1 VKVRRAVNYAIDR
14 KALAAI
20 VGGLARTTENILPP
34 TYPQYRP
41 HRLYPYDL
49 ARAKKLV
56 RESGDRGMHV
66 TVWNHDLGIDPKFT
80 DYLATV
86 LTDLGFHVSQRIVN
100 ANAYW
105 TTVGNRAT
113 QAQIGFANW
122 FQDYPHP
129 LDWFGNLL
137 SGRQAS
143 TTFNNN
149 YANYDDPKVD
159 EEIDALGRKPTLT
172 PAINRRWAALDR
184 RVMEDAPWAP
194 FLNREQTDFFS
205 SRVDLGCYENN
216 VVYEFDYAT
225 ICVKQQ

>member
-1 VKVRRAVNYAIDR
+1 
-14 KALAAI
+14 
-20 VGGLARTTENILPP
+20 
-34 TYPQYRP
+34 
-41 HRLYPYDL
+41 
-49 ARAKKLV
+49 
-56 RESGDRGMHV
+56 
-66 TVWNHDLGIDPKFT
+66 
-80 DYLATV
+80 
-86 LTDLGFHVSQRIVN
+86 
-100 ANAYW
+100 
-105 TTVGNRAT
+105 VGNRAT

-149 YANYDDPKVD
+149 YANYDNPKVD
-159 EEIDALGRKPTLT
+159 AAIDTLGRKPTLT
-172 PAINRRWAALDR
+172 RAIDRRWAALDR

-205 SRVDLGCYENN
+205 ARVDLGCYENN